1 LNLCNASLKVL
12 QAFFKFDIS
21 SDDGSGLKEEARSDM
36 LSVGDKGGDWRLMST
51 ERDSIVALV

>member
-1 LNLCNASLKVL
+1 VL